1 MFVLDNAHTFTNT
14 LISSRRGKTTT
25 ARTNLQI
32 TVSRES
38 LSSVSIES
46 LCLPYSHKS
55 REMDV
60 LSVKNM
66 AYWI

>member
-1 MFVLDNAHTFTNT
+1 MFGLDNAHTFTNT
-14 LISSRRGKTTT
+14 LISSRRGKTT

-60 LSVKNM
+60 LSVENM